1 MSLLELFCE
10 VDDFWHTFE
19 PYWKQQ
25 MLAQGRNKRDRK
37 TRLRESEI
45 MTIVILFHQS
55 SYRTF
60 KAFYTEYVQKHLSKE
75 FPGLVSY
82 NRFVELKSRVLL
94 PLMTYLRLCCLGD
107 CTGISFI
114 DSTPLAVCHNRR
126 IERHKV
132 FKGLAQRGKTS
143 MGWFYGFKLH
153 LVVNDRGELLSFHV
167 TPGNVDDRK
176 PVALLSKALFGKL
189 FGDRGY
195 ISQALCLDLL
205 DKDIHLI
212 TSLRK
217 NMKNRLLP
225 LYDKLLLRK
234 RSIIETINDQ
244 LKNISQIEH
253 SRHRSVTNFM
263 VNLLAGLIAYCH
275 QPKKPS
281 LHLTA
286 DDFALMPAIPN

>member
-10 VDDFWHTFE
+10 VDDFWQAFR
-19 PYWKQQ
+19 PYWQHQLLVEGKIK
-25 MLAQGRNKRDRK
+25 RNRK
-37 TRLRESEI
+37 TNLSESEM

-60 KAFYTEYVQKHLSKE
+60 KAFYTKYVQKHLSKE
-75 FPGLVSY
+75 FPELVSY
-82 NRFVELKSRVLL
+82 NRFVELQPRVLL
-94 PLMTYLRLCCLGD
+94 PLMVYLRLYCLGD

-132 FKGLAQRGKTS
+132 FDGLAQRGKTS

-153 LVVNDRGELLSFHV
+153 LVVNDRGDILAFHL
-167 TPGNVDDRK
+167 TPGNVDDRQ
-176 PVALLSKALFGKL
+176 PLPLLSKNLFGKL

-195 ISQALCLDLL
+195 ISKALSTELFEDGVQ
-205 DKDIHLI
+205 LI

-217 NMKNRLLP
+217 NMKNQLLP
-225 LYDKLLLRK
+225 LHDKLLLRK

-253 SRHRSVTNFM
+253 SRHRSVSNFM

-275 QPKKPS
+275 RPKKPS
-281 LHLTA
+281 LHL
-286 DDFALMPAIPN
+286 DSHDLLLSLIPN